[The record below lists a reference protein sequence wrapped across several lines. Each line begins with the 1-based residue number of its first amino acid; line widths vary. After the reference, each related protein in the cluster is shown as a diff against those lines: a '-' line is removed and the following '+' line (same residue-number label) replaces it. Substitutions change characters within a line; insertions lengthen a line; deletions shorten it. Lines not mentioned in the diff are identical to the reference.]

1 MKKFKTL
8 ILKITAKRVI
18 WWVLIFYRGYILIRL
33 KIIDTQQKIV
43 EKINDFQS
51 IHSIKDW
58 KITYISPLHGAWDM
72 IVECVFSELENL
84 NVILNFCRTDNEL
97 INWIEATTTFISIK
111 KDFIL

>member
-8 ILKITAKRVI
+8 ILKIATKRVI
-18 WWVLIFYRGYILIRL
+18 WWVLIYYRGYILIRL

-43 EKINDFQS
+43 EKINTFQS
-51 IHSIKDW
+51 RHPYKDW

-97 INWIEATTTFISIK
+97 TNWIEATTTFISIK